1 MLAQLSDPHI
11 RLEDD
16 EPAHALRRAVAALEA
31 LDPPPD
37 AVLVSGDLAD
47 SGDPR
52 EYEIVRE
59 LLAPLPMPV
68 HVLPGNHDDVAAL
81 EAVFGPVEY
90 EVDAGPLRL
99 VSVDTTIPG
108 RGDGRIP
115 VERLAPRL
123 AGAKPTIVA
132 MHHAPLTTGVAPM
145 DALGVPQDDRRALA
159 ELLSGR
165 PHVKRV
171 VAGHLHRTIVGAV
184 GGVPVFVC
192 PGTHLQLPLEFNA
205 TTGLAPNEDPPGYAL
220 HLLRD
225 GEVTS
230 HLVLL

>member
-11 RLEDD
+11 RLDD
-16 EPAHALRRAVAALEA
+16 NAPTQALRRAVAALEA
-31 LDPPPD
+31 LDPIPD

-52 EYEIVRE
+52 EYAIAREILQE
-59 LLAPLPMPV
+59 LPVPV

-108 RGDGRIP
+108 RDDGRIP
-115 VERLAPRL
+115 VRRLAARL
-123 AGAKPTIVA
+123 GVEKPTILA
-132 MHHAPLTTGVAPM
+132 MHHAPLVTGVRPM
-145 DALGVPQDDRRALA
+145 DDLGVPGEDRRALA
-159 ELLSGR
+159 ELLAGR
-165 PHVKRV
+165 PHVKRIV
-171 VAGHLHRTIVGAV
+171 TGHLHRTMVGAV

-192 PGTHLQLPLEFNA
+192 PGTHLQLALELTA
-205 TTGLAPNEDPPGYAL
+205 TAGLPSNDDPPGYAL